1 MKAIYA
7 RISTANQSFERQ
19 MQKEEN
25 VKVFIDVV
33 SGTIPFEQRPEAL
46 KLMHDNEVTCIVVKE
61 ISRIGRNLRN
71 ILETLD
77 YFTAKGIDIYIENQ
91 GLHTMLPNGKPNPT
105 AMLIIS
111 ILGTI
116 AVQERELLLERTAEG
131 IAIAKAKGMYKG
143 RKRGT
148 TNGIE
153 QMAVKFQRTILYA
166 NELVKAGRSI
176 NYITNQLIEQNKS
189 LPDANKFKG
198 ANRMTLNRLRELNL
212 ITNK

>member
-1 MKAIYA
+1 
-7 RISTANQSFERQ
+7 
-19 MQKEEN
+19 
-25 VKVFIDVV
+25 VV

-131 IAIAKAKGMYKG
+131 IAIAKANGRYKG

-153 QMAVKFQRTILYA
+153 QMALKFQRTILYA

-198 ANRMTLNRLRELNL
+198 ANRVTLNRLRELNL
-212 ITNK
+212 IINK

>member
-131 IAIAKAKGMYKG
+131 IAIAKANGRYKG

-153 QMAVKFQRTILYA
+153 QMALKFQRTILYA

-198 ANRMTLNRLRELNL
+198 ANRVTLNRLRELNL
-212 ITNK
+212 IINK

>member
-1 MKAIYA
+1 MKAVYI
-7 RISTANQSFERQ
+7 RISTANQKFERQ
-19 MQKEEN
+19 MQSDKTI
-25 VKVFIDVV
+25 KPFIDTQ
-33 SGTIPFEQRPEAL
+33 SGSVPFAMRPEAL
-46 KLMHDNEVTCIVVKE
+46 KLMHDNEVTSFSVKE
-61 ISRIGRNLRN
+61 VSRLGRNLRD

-77 YFTAKGIDIYIENQ
+77 YFTAKGVDIYIENQ
-91 GLHTMLPNGKPNPT
+91 GLHTILPNGKPNPT

-116 AVQERELLLERTAEG
+116 SAQEKELLLERTAEG
-131 IAIAKAKGMYKG
+131 IAIAKANGKYKG

-153 QMAVKFQRTILYA
+153 QMALKFQRTILYA

>member
-131 IAIAKAKGMYKG
+131 IAIAKANGRYKG

-153 QMAVKFQRTILYA
+153 QMALKFQRTILYA

>member
-131 IAIAKAKGMYKG
+131 IAIAKANGRYKG

-153 QMAVKFQRTILYA
+153 QMALKFQRTILYA

-198 ANRMTLNRLRELNL
+198 ANRVTLNRLRELNL

>member
-116 AVQERELLLERTAEG
+116 AVQERELLRERTAEG
-131 IAIAKAKGMYKG
+131 IAIAKANGRYKG

>member
-1 MKAIYA
+1 MKAVYI
-7 RISTANQSFERQ
+7 RISTANQKFERQ
-19 MQKEEN
+19 MQSDKTI
-25 VKVFIDVV
+25 KPFIDTQ
-33 SGTIPFEQRPEAL
+33 SGSVPFAMRPEAL
-46 KLMHDNEVTCIVVKE
+46 KLMHDNEVTSFSVKE
-61 ISRIGRNLRN
+61 VSRLGRNLRD
-71 ILETLD
+71 IVETLD
-77 YFTAKGIDIYIENQ
+77 YFTAKGVDIYIENQ
-91 GLHTMLPNGKPNPT
+91 GLHTILPNGKPNPT

-116 AVQERELLLERTAEG
+116 SAQEKELLLERTAEG

>member
-116 AVQERELLLERTAEG
+116 AVQERELLRERTAEG
-131 IAIAKAKGMYKG
+131 IAIAKANGRYKG

-148 TNGIE
+148 ENGIE